1 MGLFDVLRGQRTPR
15 RADLDALFG
24 IGSAAVTLEASMGLA
39 PTGRAGVCFK
49 AVDAGVF
56 DELVRETEELLR
68 ATSAESGTTISRHT
82 DEFGFGW
89 IVIHDP
95 DVEDLATTSHV
106 VSRSLEDRGFSER
119 LLCAVFGF
127 AGPPGA
133 LDLVYA
139 YKRGAFYPFAPREGK
154 RRDTVLELRV
164 KGLLEREL
172 AMEPELERWYPVWE
186 APVSSG

>member
-1 MGLFDVLRGQRTPR
+1 VGLFDVLRGERTPR

-39 PTGRAGVCFK
+39 ATGRAGVCFK
-49 AVDAGVF
+49 AVEAAVF
-56 DELVRETEELLR
+56 DELVRETEELLH
-68 ATSAESGTTISRHT
+68 ATSADAGTTISRHA
-82 DEFGFGW
+82 DEFGFSW

-106 VSRSLEDRGFSER
+106 ISRSLEDRGFSER

-127 AGPPGA
+127 DGPPGA
-133 LDLVYA
+133 VDLVYA

-154 RRDTVLELRV
+154 RRDTTLELRV

-172 AMEPELERWYPVWE
+172 AFEAELERWYPVWE

>member
-1 MGLFDVLRGQRTPR
+1 LLDVLRGQRAPR

-24 IGSAAVTLEASMGLA
+24 IGSAAVTLQVSMGLRT
-39 PTGRAGVCFK
+39 TGRAGVCFK

-56 DELVRETEELLR
+56 DELVRETEELLH
-68 ATSAESGTTISRHT
+68 ATSAESGTTISRHR
-82 DEFGFGW
+82 DEFGFDW
-89 IVIHDP
+89 IVIEDP

-127 AGPPGA
+127 DGPPGA
-133 LDLVYA
+133 VDLVYA
-139 YKRGAFYPFAPREGK
+139 YKRGAFYPFAPRDG
-154 RRDTVLELRV
+154 RARDHTLELRV

-172 AMEPELERWYPVWE
+172 ATEPELERWYPVWE
-186 APVSSG
+186 APVSRG